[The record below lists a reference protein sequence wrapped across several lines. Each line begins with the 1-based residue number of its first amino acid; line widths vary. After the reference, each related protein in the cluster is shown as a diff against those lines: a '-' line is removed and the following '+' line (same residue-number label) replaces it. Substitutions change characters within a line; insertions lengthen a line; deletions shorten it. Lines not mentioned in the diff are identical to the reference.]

1 MQGTPTPGLAQNEE
15 VLQPPPSSYLGGDLQ
30 LLAHGTY
37 DGFDA
42 LQGFLAVTS
51 CGGATSVA
59 SPECTP
65 AFSTCPAMTMA
76 ATTAPQAT
84 ASM

>member
-51 CGGATSVA
+51 CG
-59 SPECTP
+59 TP
-65 AFSTCPAMTMA
+65 AFSTCVAMAMA